1 MTLDADVYPSSIS
14 LGSYA
19 YPASNIANPSSQQ
32 SITQQPMMQQPVIQ
46 QTHQQSFSPSFLR
59 SSEQPTY
66 PSAPPPSAPPRQS
79 SIGSDD
85 SWNFQSYSTPDP
97 ASLTMGSDPFFGAAP
112 PTARNPTRSHGGGHV
127 PRASAPPLSFATSQ
141 DSYAGGNYSPS
152 AWDASPSMPPV
163 MRVLSRPV
171 SSYPETPSL
180 VGEPQT
186 ASAPVFNP
194 PASTF
199 FMDSGRSAPKTEE
212 ELAAERFVR
221 DILTFQRSDGS
232 FHFRDDEELKGSL
245 GPSLFGVVTALRRY
259 LAGDKC
265 PEPTKRLLAV
275 AAAVVA
281 LLEEQFAACRAL
293 WVLMAGK
300 ATDYVTRNARHGR
313 AGRQLLEEARR
324 NVKGMGQVMGEVR
337 DVQARAE
344 DVSVLTSAPIV
355 SL

>member
-1 MTLDADVYPSSIS
+1 MTLDSDVYPSSIS

-112 PTARNPTRSHGGGHV
+112 PTARNPTGSHGGGHV

-163 MRVLSRPV
+163 MRVSRPV

-245 GPSLFGVVTALRRY
+245 GPSLFGVVTARRRY

>member
-1 MTLDADVYPSSIS
+1 
-14 LGSYA
+14 
-19 YPASNIANPSSQQ
+19 
-32 SITQQPMMQQPVIQ
+32 
-46 QTHQQSFSPSFLR
+46 
-59 SSEQPTY
+59 
-66 PSAPPPSAPPRQS
+66 
-79 SIGSDD
+79 
-85 SWNFQSYSTPDP
+85 
-97 ASLTMGSDPFFGAAP
+97 
-112 PTARNPTRSHGGGHV
+112 
-127 PRASAPPLSFATSQ
+127 
-141 DSYAGGNYSPS
+141 
-152 AWDASPSMPPV
+152 
-163 MRVLSRPV
+163 
-171 SSYPETPSL
+171 
-180 VGEPQT
+180 
-186 ASAPVFNP
+186 
-194 PASTF
+194 
-199 FMDSGRSAPKTEE
+199 MDSGRSAPKTEE